1 MAGGL
6 TTTPDKTG
14 YITRMITGIIVMI
27 KDLIVMIKDLIVSL
41 SLQTGFLFILIN
53 LLFVFMNL
61 IHRASACISL
71 TSVFKFVRK

>member
-14 YITRMITGIIVMI
+14 YITRMITGI
-27 KDLIVMIKDLIVSL
+27 IVMIKDLIVSL